1 MGSGTWMSK
10 STDTVDPQR
19 SRSLRNN
26 TLPLFFSADT
36 ISEFLCFSSA
46 ALLPPSLVYPCLFS
60 CLSLPPSS
68 CVGRG
73 ACIQNE
79 SHTHTLLSSP
89 ASAPHSQSLTR
100 RKYTFLPPSILL
112 PSHRAP
118 LSDAAIVFPRFARPL
133 SRLLACPASGVG
145 TCKTRKPRRGISL
158 VPRTQIPEPWHPIA
172 PVH

>member
-1 MGSGTWMSK
+1 MSK

-89 ASAPHSQSLTR
+89 LLPLSRTRSHSLVANTPS
-100 RKYTFLPPSILL
+100 FLPPSILL

-118 LSDAAIVFPRFARPL
+118 LSDAAIVFPRFARSL

-145 TCKTRKPRRGISL
+145 TCKTRKPRRGIPL
-158 VPRTQIPEPWHPIA
+158 VPRTRVAQWN
-172 PVH
+172 